1 MFEAIIAALEPV
13 GVDFEILFVDDGSTD
28 KTLQIAKEL
37 AAADERLRIIS
48 FRRNYGQTPAMA
60 AGIDH
65 ACGRV
70 IVTMDGD
77 LQNDPRDIP
86 MMLKKI
92 DEGYDIVVGW
102 RHKRQDK
109 LITRKIPSMI
119 ANRLIGKVTGVPI
132 KDNGC
137 SLKAY
142 RADVIQRIPLYAD
155 MHRFIPA
162 MASLAGPRIAEVK
175 VRHHARTFGDS
186 KYGLS
191 RTYKVLM
198 DLVTIKTLAG
208 FYSKPLVW
216 FSLLAIPFAILG
228 IMILGVG
235 MADLITTGSLSTPL
249 TGTGLLFMILALFL
263 FFDGALAELVYRT
276 GETRPKD
283 FVGFRVERAREDKR

>member
-1 MFEAIIAALEPV
+1 MQRQPDLSVVVPFLNEEENISRMFEAIIAALEPV
-13 GVDFEILFVDDGSTD
+13 SVDFEILFVDDGSTD

-109 LITRKIPSMI
+109 LITRKIPSMCCGRGSARHECTI
-119 ANRLIGKVTGVPI
+119 R
-132 KDNGC
+132 GC
-137 SLKAY
+137 HT
-142 RADVIQRIPLYAD
+142 RI
-155 MHRFIPA
+155 
-162 MASLAGPRIAEVK
+162 
-175 VRHHARTFGDS
+175 
-186 KYGLS
+186 
-191 RTYKVLM
+191 
-198 DLVTIKTLAG
+198 
-208 FYSKPLVW
+208 
-216 FSLLAIPFAILG
+216 
-228 IMILGVG
+228 
-235 MADLITTGSLSTPL
+235 
-249 TGTGLLFMILALFL
+249 
-263 FFDGALAELVYRT
+263 DG
-276 GETRPKD
+276 
-283 FVGFRVERAREDKR
+283 